1 MTRTE
6 LLLVLLMEECDETSQ
21 RASKAIRFGLDE
33 VQEGQELN
41 NAQRLVY
48 EFNDVLAV
56 MQVMIDEGLIDN
68 EHDKCKQ
75 AINAKKG
82 KIKQWLAYSAK
93 CGTMINE

>member
-41 NAQRLVY
+41 NAQRLCY
-48 EFNDVLAV
+48 EFNDIVAV
-56 MQVMIDEGLIDN
+56 VDILRNDGLLDKTIDPE
-68 EHDKCKQ
+68 
-75 AINAKKG
+75 AILLKKAKIEK
-82 KIKQWLAYSAK
+82 WLSYSAD
-93 CGTMINE
+93 CGTLTLNQS